1 MSASGEP
8 LVPARKVLSGIPA
21 SHGVAVGKARL
32 VGRSALRVPRRRIR
46 AKDAPAE
53 VARLKDAIE
62 TSRREIEDARAAL
75 GDAAD
80 ADYQLIL
87 DAHLLMHG
95 DALLVD
101 TTVHTIERDLLCAE
115 WALRR
120 TVESLSLQLEAA
132 DSEYFRA
139 RAGDIT
145 QVGLHILR
153 CLTGT
158 QAQLPPLDE
167 PVVLVTDDLSPAE
180 AARLAESPLV
190 GLITE
195 LGTASSHTAIVARAL
210 GIPALVGVA
219 AATDA
224 IGEGDTVV
232 IDALRGEVVLAAG
245 ADEQTAAEER
255 SVRYRAFTAGLR
267 SRAEEKAATAD
278 GERIILAANLEMPAE
293 VEAAARPESDGVGLY
308 RTEFLYLGRDQ
319 APTEEEQREVYA
331 DVLRLMNPRPVTFR
345 TFDLGADKLPADRRF
360 PRGPNPALGL
370 RGVRL
375 LMTHPRLFR
384 AQVRAVLRA
393 AVHGNARLMF
403 PLVGSLADLRTARA
417 FVDEVAAEL
426 TQEGEHFARV
436 PIGVMIEV
444 PAAALLANVLAS
456 ECDFFSVGTNDLI
469 QYTFAVDRTNPRVAT
484 MADPLDPALLRLL
497 EMTASAAQQR
507 GIDLSMCGDMAA
519 NPLALPIVIGLGF
532 RTLSM
537 PSASIP
543 IANAIVR
550 SIRAERAAEAAQEA
564 LALPDAASVQELV
577 RERFA
582 DSLGDLWAE
591 EGVG

>member
-1 MSASGEP
+1 
-8 LVPARKVLSGIPA
+8 VLSGIPA
-21 SHGVAVGKARL
+21 SHGIAVGKARL
-32 VGRSALRVPRRRIR
+32 VGRSALRVPRRRIGTH
-46 AKDAPAE
+46 DAPAE
-53 VARLKDAIE
+53 VARLKAAIE
-62 TSRREIEDARAAL
+62 TSRQEIEDARAAL

-80 ADYQLIL
+80 ADYQLVL

-101 TTVHTIERDLLCAE
+101 TTVQNIEQELLCAE

-120 TVESLSLQLEAA
+120 TVEALSAQLQSA

-158 QAQLPPLDE
+158 KEVIPELDE

-180 AARLAESPLV
+180 AARLVESPLV
-190 GLITE
+190 ALITE
-195 LGTASSHTAIVARAL
+195 LGSASSHTAIVARAL
-210 GIPALVGVA
+210 GIPALVGVPS
-219 AATDA
+219 ATDL

-232 IDALRGEVVLAAG
+232 VDALRGEVVLAAG
-245 ADEQTAAEER
+245 SDEQTEAEER
-255 SVRYRAFTAGLR
+255 STRYRAFTAGLR

-293 VEAAARPESDGVGLY
+293 VEVAARPESDGVGLY

-319 APTEEEQREVYA
+319 APTEDEQREVYSR
-331 DVLRLMNPRPVTFR
+331 VLTLLNPRPVTFR
-345 TFDLGADKLPADRRF
+345 TFDLGADKLPTDRRF

-384 AQVRAVLRA
+384 AQIRAVLRA
-393 AVHGNARLMF
+393 AVHGSARLMF
-403 PLVGSLADLRTARA
+403 PLVGSLSDLRGARA
-417 FVDEVAAEL
+417 LVDEVAEEL
-426 TQEGEHFARV
+426 EKEGEPFARV
-436 PIGVMIEV
+436 PVGVMIEV
-444 PAAALLANVLAS
+444 PAAALLANVLAA

-469 QYTFAVDRTNPRVAT
+469 QYAFALDRTNPRVAT
-484 MADPLDPALLRLL
+484 MAEPLDPALLRLL
-497 EMTASAAQQR
+497 DMTAEAAR
-507 GIDLSMCGDMAA
+507 HHDIDLSMCGDMAA
-519 NPLALPIVIGLGF
+519 DPFALPIVIGLGY
-532 RTLSM
+532 RSLSM

-543 IANAIVR
+543 LANAIVR
-550 SIRAERAAEAAQEA
+550 SIRTDQAAEAARDA
-564 LALPDAASVQELV
+564 LALPDARSVHELV
-577 RERFA
+577 RERFTE
-582 DSLGDLWAE
+582 SLGELWAE
-591 EGVG
+591 EGIV